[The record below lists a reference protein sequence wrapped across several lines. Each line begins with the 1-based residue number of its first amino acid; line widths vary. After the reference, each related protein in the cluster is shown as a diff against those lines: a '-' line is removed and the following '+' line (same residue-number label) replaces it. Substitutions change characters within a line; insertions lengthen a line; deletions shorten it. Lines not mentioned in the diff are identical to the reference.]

1 MLGGKALGR
10 DAWGSAGAGHVRVY
24 GDSVTTEAG
33 TYPNNWRNNTMS
45 WTDDLDA
52 SDGVTDFVQPLDTD
66 GAPREFFPR
75 TDDEQAFNVEHL
87 DHGDGTCD
95 ATDGEPCGA
104 RWAIWGSGPVE
115 DIERGRALLT
125 YGKVHA
131 APGEFNFSILG
142 TSLAVWSDFETAP
155 VRPLVDGTLDDPRLL
170 FDASEGEFAIPVAHA
185 GDLYLFSCSG
195 QGAAEHGC
203 RLARAPLDHVLKRS
217 AWQFRG
223 QGKWVASADQA
234 AQLFDGSPNMTVHFN
249 AHVGRWLALYIS
261 WGKIQLRTA
270 LAPEGP
276 WSDERELYEPSES
289 DAIHALSHAEFT
301 EQNGAVEY
309 VSYLAEN
316 RFRLLRVALAP

>member
-1 MLGGKALGR
+1 M
-10 DAWGSAGAGHVRVY
+10 Y